1 MDKKKQYQ
9 QLKLRIVLTL
19 LFFLDSWYSAENH
32 TSFAC
37 YSDFGLVGICISN
50 FKAAVFKK

>member
-9 QLKLRIVLTL
+9 QLKLRDRIDASVL
-19 LFFLDSWYSAENH
+19 LDSWYSAENH
-32 TSFAC
+32 ISFAC